1 MANVQTN
8 QKPAQADPQHDDTDA
23 DAFAVLTL
31 LIIIAATIVYY
42 VTH

>member
-1 MANVQTN
+1 MANARAN
-8 QKPAQADPQHDDTDA
+8 QEPAQTDPQQDDTDA